1 MNRLEGYCKWSLVK
15 NLRPQE
21 KVNIDKALETAKKD
35 YCGPPVSDTSVEIQT
50 NWLQGNYK
58 LWGSKKSNIDSKRTR
73 ISEKKLNFKHAH
85 WQNIEITNNE
95 KKKRKSNILSI

>member
-21 KVNIDKALETAKKD
+21 KVNIDKTLETAKKD
-35 YCGPPVSDTSVEIQT
+35 YCGPPVSDTSVEIQRK
-50 NWLQGNYK
+50 WLQGNYK

-73 ISEKKLNFKHAH
+73 ISEKKN
-85 WQNIEITNNE
+85 
-95 KKKRKSNILSI
+95 SILSMHTDRILK